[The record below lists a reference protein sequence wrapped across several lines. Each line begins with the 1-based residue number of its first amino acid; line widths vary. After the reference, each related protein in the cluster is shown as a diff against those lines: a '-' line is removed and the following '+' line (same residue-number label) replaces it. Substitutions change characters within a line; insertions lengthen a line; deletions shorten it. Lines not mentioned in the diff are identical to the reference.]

1 MRWPLARS
9 SSSRSGTLG
18 TIVVEIA
25 SSAAMRDVRLVISLL
40 SSTENFSALTL
51 HELMASTVE
60 AILSCPVWRALT
72 SSTSVSS
79 FSSVV
84 VILDVRVGGFFP
96 RCLGLGGGG
105 GGGGGGVDVGAGDVE
120 VVGRATR
127 VNVAGD
133 EVTTSGIY
141 EIRRQIGRKVFPNL
155 LRTPTTPVQHGSAER
170 LALIPECYDPITRR
184 VGRRDAR

>member
-1 MRWPLARS
+1 M
-9 SSSRSGTLG
+9 
-18 TIVVEIA
+18 
-25 SSAAMRDVRLVISLL
+25 
-40 SSTENFSALTL
+40 
-51 HELMASTVE
+51 
-60 AILSCPVWRALT
+60 
-72 SSTSVSS
+72 
-79 FSSVV
+79 
-84 VILDVRVGGFFP
+84 GGFFP